1 MILKIGLQNTG
12 DLKVEDDFLI
22 EKVRL
27 EDSVFANTNIKL
39 VAFLPFKSASIEFDS
54 IEKTTALLKKRNL
67 HTIALDFYMGMV
79 LALEKADSLG
89 ISVALNVLDSQNK
102 KQSIR
107 EASCNHRLDRSSMLD
122 RSLNYF

>member
-12 DLKVEDDFLI
+12 DLKVEDDLLI

-27 EDSVFANTNIKL
+27 EDSVFTNTNIKL
-39 VAFLPFKSASIEFDS
+39 VAFYRLNSPRLNLIQL
-54 IEKTTALLKKRNL
+54 KTTALLKKRNL

-89 ISVALNVLDSQNK
+89 IS
-102 KQSIR
+102 
-107 EASCNHRLDRSSMLD
+107 
-122 RSLNYF
+122 